1 VDGTPPLCSAVMVA
15 CPARGAMNPDSVR
28 FCGSCGVP
36 LAAAASSGRGERK
49 TVTGP
54 FTDLVG
60 LTARSEVLDPE
71 DVRAF
76 LPTGRECGGSPAGKE
91 SRA

>member
-1 VDGTPPLCSAVMVA
+1 MVA
-15 CPARGAMNPDSVR
+15 CSACGTMNPDSFR
-28 FCGSCGVP
+28 FCRVCGVP
-36 LAAAASSGRGERK
+36 LAAAPSSGRGERK
-49 TVTGP
+49 TVTVL

-60 LTARSEVLDPE
+60 FTARSEVLDPE